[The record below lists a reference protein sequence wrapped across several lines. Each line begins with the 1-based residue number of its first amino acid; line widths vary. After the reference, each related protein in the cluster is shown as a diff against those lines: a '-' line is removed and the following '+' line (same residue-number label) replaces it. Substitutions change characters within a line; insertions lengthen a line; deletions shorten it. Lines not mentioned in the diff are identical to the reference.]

1 MHGSRDLPS
10 GVSSW
15 EMTKPVNEYSIG
27 YVINASFYVVCQC
40 MNTAKAFRYH
50 PQWSS
55 VIESRNVSFGLCSYS
70 LFLFLL
76 YPWEGAC
83 TTSRSVRDLPR
94 RCRRHWRSLP
104 PWRWSL
110 SHHHHRSVSV
120 AELKNEKSALENKN
134 LSKKFKV
141 HSQSDPIPFWHWFS
155 KYVRFFSTKQNIRS
169 MHGILWNGTSKDS
182 HRKNLCQLFY
192 TQFTKHIK

>member
-104 PWRWSL
+104 PWQWSL

-134 LSKKFKV
+134 KSKKFKV
-141 HSQSDPIPFWHWFS
+141 HPQSDSFLALIF
-155 KYVRFFSTKQNIRS
+155 KICKIFFN
-169 MHGILWNGTSKDS
+169 
-182 HRKNLCQLFY
+182 
-192 TQFTKHIK
+192 

>member
-155 KYVRFFSTKQNIRS
+155 KYVRFFQLNKTQDQCMAYSETGRPKIVTGRIYVNYFIHNLQNI
-169 MHGILWNGTSKDS
+169 
-182 HRKNLCQLFY
+182 
-192 TQFTKHIK
+192 